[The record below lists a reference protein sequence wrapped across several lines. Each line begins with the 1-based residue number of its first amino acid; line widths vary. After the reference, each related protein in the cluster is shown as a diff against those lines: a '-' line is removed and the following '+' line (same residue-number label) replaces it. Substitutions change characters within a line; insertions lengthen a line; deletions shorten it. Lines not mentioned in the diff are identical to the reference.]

1 MSSIDYKLIGERI
14 KKIRLDKG
22 ISQVEMAQDFG
33 ISSVFISRIE
43 KGMGKVN
50 LTRLTQ
56 FSDYFEVPLSYFLTG
71 SVEKTEN
78 YLNKEFQDVLKKCSP
93 ERQREILHIAR
104 IIAKI

>member
-1 MSSIDYKLIGERI
+1 MSSIDYKLIGERVR
-14 KKIRLDKG
+14 KIRLDKG
-22 ISQVEMAQDFG
+22 ISQVEMAKNFG

-56 FSDYFEVPLSYFLTG
+56 FSDYFGVPLSYFLTG
-71 SVEKTEN
+71 SIENNEN
-78 YLNKEFQDVLKKCSP
+78 YLSKEFQDVLKKCSP
-93 ERQREILHIAR
+93 ERQRDILQIAR